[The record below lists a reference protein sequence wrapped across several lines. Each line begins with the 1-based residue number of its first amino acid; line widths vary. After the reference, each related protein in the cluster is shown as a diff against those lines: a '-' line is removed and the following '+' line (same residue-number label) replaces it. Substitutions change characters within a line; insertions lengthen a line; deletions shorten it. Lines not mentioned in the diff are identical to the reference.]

1 MLSERTSRPPNPETA
16 RVFFALWPPEE
27 IARQLGGIA
36 AEFAKQAG
44 GRPTRRE
51 TIHLTLAFL
60 GDIAVESLPELQRV
74 ASELRFA
81 AFDLKLDRFGLW
93 KHNRLLWAGCGSP
106 QLIDLANV
114 LQKRLLEAGF
124 SVADAKRPFAPHL
137 TLVRKVARLE
147 TALPVAE
154 PLTWRCD
161 SFALVRSQLSPAGSA
176 YRVLA
181 EFPPTETFKA

>member
-1 MLSERTSRPPNPETA
+1 
-16 RVFFALWPPEE
+16 VFLGLWPPEE
-27 IARQLGGIA
+27 IARQLDAIA
-36 AEFAKQAG
+36 AEFAKRAG

-74 ASELRFA
+74 ASEVSFA
-81 AFDLKLDRFGLW
+81 AFDLQLDRFGLW
-93 KHNRLLWAGCGSP
+93 KHNRLLWAGCASP
-106 QLIDLANV
+106 PLIDLANV

-154 PLTWRCD
+154 PLTWRCGE
-161 SFALVRSQLSPAGSA
+161 FVLVRSRLSAEGSA
-176 YRVLA
+176 YEMLGR
-181 EFPPTETFKA
+181 FPATP